1 METTNQMYPL
11 RINHYTTIYVPKHK
25 HNEEYRQEY
34 INKHFTP
41 KVVVARRD
49 TLNAPVT
56 ISDIEQCKREGL
68 TYAKAG
74 RKLGVSP
81 QVANYY
87 AKKYG
92 ILLGKQREE

>member
-1 METTNQMYPL
+1 MCRSISTTRNTA
-11 RINHYTTIYVPKHK
+11 RN
-25 HNEEYRQEY
+25 N

-56 ISDIEQCKREGL
+56 IADIEQCKREGL